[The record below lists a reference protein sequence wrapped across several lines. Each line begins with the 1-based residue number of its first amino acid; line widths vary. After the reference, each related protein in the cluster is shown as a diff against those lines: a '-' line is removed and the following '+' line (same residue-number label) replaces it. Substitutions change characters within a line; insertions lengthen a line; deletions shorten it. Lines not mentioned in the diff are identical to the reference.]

1 VRTIGRAIGPACSL
15 ALLFGAIGSAGA
27 DDAKAPYPA
36 MAPLAQYQVASPAD
50 EIALARSA
58 APVSVSGD
66 ADVLVLGKTGYDRAV
81 TGKNGFV
88 CLVERSW
95 ASGLD
100 DPGFWNPKLRAP
112 QCLNAAAART
122 VLPAYLERT
131 KWVLAGVSLPDIIA
145 RTPSDVVASAEPALG
160 AMCYMMSKQQYLSDS
175 GHNWHPHLMFYIA
188 HADAASWGADLPGS
202 PVDSGKG
209 KFDPFITYFVPIAKW
224 SDGTSAVM
232 EMH

>member
-1 VRTIGRAIGPACSL
+1 
-15 ALLFGAIGSAGA
+15 
-27 DDAKAPYPA
+27 
-36 MAPLAQYQVASPAD
+36 MAPRAQYEIASAAD

-66 ADVLVLGKTGYDRAV
+66 AEVLVLGKDGYEKAA

-88 CLVERSW
+88 CLVVRSW
-95 ASGLD
+95 GAGLD
-100 DPGFWNPKLRAP
+100 DPEFWNPKIRSP
-112 QCLNAAAART
+112 QCLNPIAAPT

-131 KWVLAGVSLPDIIA
+131 KWVLAGVSLTDMVA
-145 RTPSDVVASAEPALG
+145 RTPADTIATAEPAPG

-175 GHNWHPHLMFYIA
+175 GHNWHPHLMLYIA

-202 PVDSGKG
+202 PVYSGHG
-209 KFDPFITYFVPIAKW
+209 KFDPYTTYFVPVTKW

-232 EMH
+232 ETH